1 MRTTQPM
8 TLSPVTLPAKPV
20 ARVSESRMRLLSELL
35 RHRGIGRTI
44 EELST
49 ALSVT
54 RTAVQQHLTALERDG
69 LVSCLALRSTG
80 GRPSRSY
87 TITTAGL
94 ELFPRG
100 YARLAVSL
108 LRHSRELFGED
119 GQTALLDNMADEV
132 AHEVRGRLEGK
143 STSERVDEVVLILNE
158 LGYDANR
165 SESGGIAAGNCVFH
179 QVASN
184 DRAACRFDKRLLG
197 NLLGTDIE
205 HTSCIVDGRD
215 CCQFELADEED

>member
-1 MRTTQPM
+1 M
-8 TLSPVTLPAKPV
+8 TLSSTTHTARPV
-20 ARVSESRMRLLSELL
+20 ARVSESRLRLLSELL
-35 RHRGIGRTI
+35 RHRGAGRTI
-44 EELST
+44 EELSV

-69 LVSCLALRSTG
+69 FVGCLSLRSTG

-100 YARLAVSL
+100 YARLAEAL

-119 GQTALLDNMADEV
+119 GQAALLDNMADEL
-132 AHEVRGRLEGK
+132 AHEMQDRLAG
-143 STSERVDEVVLILNE
+143 TTRSERVDEVVTILNE
-158 LGYDANR
+158 LGYDASR
-165 SESGGIAAGNCVFH
+165 SPGGIAANNCVFH
-179 QVASN
+179 QVAVS
-184 DRAACRFDKRLLG
+184 DKAACRFDKRLLSA
-197 NLLGTDIE
+197 LLANEVE

-215 CCQFELADEED
+215 CCQFELAGDDS